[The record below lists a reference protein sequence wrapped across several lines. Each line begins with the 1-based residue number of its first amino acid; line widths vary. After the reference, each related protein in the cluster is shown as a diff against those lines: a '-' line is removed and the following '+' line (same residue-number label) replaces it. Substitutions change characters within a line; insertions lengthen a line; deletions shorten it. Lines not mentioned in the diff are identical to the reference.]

1 MDRKDQDPEDP
12 VDEHGVPD
20 TQHAHVQYKDEH
32 MCKTDTENPY
42 GDNGNDHGK
51 GCRSGCPEIIGKGKG
66 QRPYDHGNRV
76 GQDQIFRQAGGRCR
90 QMIPADNQ
98 SSAEKHRC
106 TDNVQ
111 QARSM

>member
-42 GDNGNDHGK
+42 GDNGNDHDPVPLWDTEYA
-51 GCRSGCPEIIGKGKG
+51 SNN
-66 QRPYDHGNRV
+66 QGNRS
-76 GQDQIFRQAGGRCR
+76 QCR
-90 QMIPADNQ
+90 LPMVPWSGN
-98 SSAEKHRC
+98 
-106 TDNVQ
+106 
-111 QARSM
+111 ARPGPSLLYIRKELFTSL

>member
-51 GCRSGCPEIIGKGKG
+51 
-66 QRPYDHGNRV
+66 
-76 GQDQIFRQAGGRCR
+76 A
-90 QMIPADNQ
+90 ADPD
-98 SSAEKHRC
+98 ALK
-106 TDNVQ
+106 
-111 QARSM
+111 